1 MKRSALFYIHQRD
14 GAQFGE
20 RWGWE
25 VPVMFSSPELEFEA
39 VRESSGLTDLSYFAK
54 LDLQAEPA
62 QDSWRL
68 GRNHYLILGEPP
80 INVPAGATDIT
91 SVYADL
97 FLAGPLSRSTLGKL
111 TSLNVSA
118 SGLSDRA
125 CAQASVAHVHAT
137 VLREDIKAIPGFH
150 ILVSREYAE
159 AVWEAIVHAG
169 HEFHLQSV
177 GFEALTR
184 LQRLSDATI

>member
-1 MKRSALFYIHQRD
+1 MKRSALFYIHQRG

-25 VPVMFSSPELEFEA
+25 VPVVFSSPESEFEA
-39 VRESSGLTDLSYFAK
+39 VCESSGLTDLSHFAK
-54 LDLQAEPA
+54 FDLQAEPG
-62 QDSWRL
+62 QHSGRL
-68 GRNHYLILGEPP
+68 GRNHYLVLGAPP
-80 INVPAGATDIT
+80 LNVPAGATDIT

-118 SGLSDRA
+118 SGLPDRA
-125 CAQASVAHVHAT
+125 CAQANVAHVHAT

-159 AVWEAIVHAG
+159 AVWEAILHAG
-169 HEFHLQSV
+169 REFHLQSF
-177 GFEALTR
+177 GLEAFTR
-184 LQRLSDATI
+184 LQR